1 MKPFRN
7 KRAHLLMAT
16 SLVVGLVSLTGCGD
30 GKKTTSMDDFDLS
43 FLEDYAADLTD
54 ATGIGRSEEEFIK
67 ADADGN
73 LDPVSYQ
80 SRGKLAKGKKP
91 KLANEDS
98 SAAATSSKQTSDPH
112 KTNLSQDDL
121 KAVLV
126 EYNVYDNL
134 TFVKYA
140 PKFESCT
147 FYTDEGKEYDGSD
160 GTYGVYI
167 DRKHVG
173 DYSKYD
179 IKPSISDNYYR
190 DVIRVKNGK
199 VTYTAD
205 SRYYSNEVYQ
215 SFVIDNE
222 TGYIYSLD
230 FIYFYN
236 GNGSTP
242 PVRAEDTPDQY
253 IEVQSNKLTLFT
265 YDLRKENWNSFHWEI
280 TDLVLSIENDNLV
293 IKELGAYSN
302 MRDKYGQYYVYRDER
317 ITGRVVYPE
326 HKTLAGEIVYLN
338 DEMEAVG
345 IDEQGLYKYGD
356 NFVREPYSLQDGEV
370 FEHRFAEQG
379 KNYAYRSARGASESY
394 RNVYS
399 VSSIRYQSV
408 TLYLDGDIFDISLN
422 EYSPNDYSLG
432 GIYVEAM
439 GHYKGELGG
448 NDIKGGENR
457 GLIIANFDATSAYED
472 GFGQY
477 LYVENNNLYSVS
489 LTKWLC
495 DDYTQEDAVLVKEGV
510 SSINYGHFENS
521 DDLVVV
527 FKDNNIFGQSEYYL
541 FLTEEGYDIVLAK
554 EYVATP
560 RTYILTPINLKRGQ
574 EGSDE

>member
-1 MKPFRN
+1 MKSFRN
-7 KRAHLLMAT
+7 KHAHLLMAT
-16 SLVVGLVSLTGCGD
+16 SLVVGLISLTGCG
-30 GKKTTSMDDFDLS
+30 KKTMSTDDFNLS

-80 SRGKLAKGKKP
+80 SRDKRAKGEKP
-91 KLANEDS
+91 KRANEDS
-98 SAAATSSKQTSDPH
+98 SAATTSSKQKSNLN

-126 EYNVYDNL
+126 EYNVYENL

-147 FYTDEGKEYDGSD
+147 FYNDEGKEYDGSD

-179 IKPSISDNYYR
+179 IKPSISDKYYQ

-230 FIYFYN
+230 FIYYYN
-236 GNGSTP
+236 GRGAMP
-242 PVRAEDTPDQY
+242 PILAEDTPDQY
-253 IEVQSNKLTLFT
+253 IEVQSNKLSLFT
-265 YDLRKENWNSFHWEI
+265 YDLREIEKESWNGIYWAR
-280 TDLVLSIENDNLV
+280 TDLILSIENDNLV

-302 MRDKYGQYYVYRDER
+302 MRDKYGQYYVYDDSR
-317 ITGRVVYPE
+317 ISGRVVYPE
-326 HKTLAGEIVYLN
+326 HKTLAGEIVYLS

-356 NFVREPYSLQDGEV
+356 NFVREPYSLQDGEI

-379 KNYAYRSARGASESY
+379 KNFAHRSARGASESY
-394 RNVYS
+394 GDVFS
-399 VSSIRYQSV
+399 EPSIRYQSV

-422 EYSPNDYSLG
+422 EYPIG

-439 GHYKGELGG
+439 GHYKGDLGG
-448 NDIKGGENR
+448 NDIKGESR
-457 GLIIANFDATSAYED
+457 CLIIANFDATSAYED

-510 SSINYGHFENS
+510 STINYVHFENS
-521 DDLVVV
+521 NDIVIT

-541 FLTEEGYDIVLAK
+541 FLTEKGYDIVLAK

-560 RTYILTPINLKRGQ
+560 KTYVLTPINLHRGQ
-574 EGSDE
+574 EESDE

>member
-1 MKPFRN
+1 MKSFRN
-7 KRAHLLMAT
+7 KHAHLLMAA

-30 GKKTTSMDDFDLS
+30 GKKTMSTDDFDLS

-80 SRGKLAKGKKP
+80 SRDKRAKGEKP
-91 KLANEDS
+91 KRANEDS
-98 SAAATSSKQTSDPH
+98 SSAATSSEQTSDPN
-112 KTNLSQDDL
+112 KTSLSQDDL

-126 EYNVYDNL
+126 EYNVYENL

-147 FYTDEGKEYDGSD
+147 FYNDEGKEYDGSD

-173 DYSKYD
+173 DYSKYG

-190 DVIRVKNGK
+190 DVITVKNGK

-230 FIYFYN
+230 FIYFYS
-236 GNGSTP
+236 GIGSTP

-253 IEVQSNKLTLFT
+253 IEVQSNKLSLFT
-265 YDLRKENWNSFHWEI
+265 YDVREVEKESWNGVYWAR

-293 IKELGAYSN
+293 IKELGAYSD
-302 MRDKYGQYYVYRDER
+302 MRDKYGQYYVYDDSR
-317 ITGRVVYPE
+317 ISGRVVYPE

-356 NFVREPYSLQDGEV
+356 DFVREPYLLQDGEV
-370 FEHRFAEQG
+370 FEHRFAEKG
-379 KNYAYRSARGASESY
+379 KNYAYRSARGAGG
-394 RNVYS
+394 
-399 VSSIRYQSV
+399 VSSSYEGRGVRYQSV
-408 TLYLDGDIFDISLN
+408 TLYLNGDIFDISLH

-432 GIYVEAM
+432 GIYVDAM
-439 GHYKGELGG
+439 GHYKGEFLQ
-448 NDIKGGENR
+448 DRKSENR
-457 GLIIANFDATSAYED
+457 GLIIANFDATNAYED
-472 GFGQY
+472 DFGQY
-477 LYVENNNLYSVS
+477 LYVENNNLYSVN

-495 DDYTQEDAVLVKEGV
+495 DDYTLEDAVLVKEGV
-510 SSINYGHFENS
+510 STIDYVHFENS
-521 DDLVVV
+521 NDLVIS

-560 RTYILTPINLKRGQ
+560 KTYVLTPINLQRGQ
-574 EGSDE
+574 

>member
-1 MKPFRN
+1 
-7 KRAHLLMAT
+7 MAT

-30 GKKTTSMDDFDLS
+30 GKKTMSTDDFDLS

-80 SRGKLAKGKKP
+80 SRDKRAKGGKP
-91 KLANEDS
+91 KRANEDS
-98 SAAATSSKQTSDPH
+98 SSAATSSEQTSDPS

-126 EYNVYDNL
+126 EYNVYENL

-147 FYTDEGKEYDGSD
+147 FYDDEGKEYDGSD

-173 DYSKYD
+173 DYSKYG

-190 DVIRVKNGK
+190 DVISVKNGK

-236 GNGSTP
+236 GIGSTP

-253 IEVQSNKLTLFT
+253 IEVQSNKLSLFT
-265 YDLRKENWNSFHWEI
+265 YDVRESWNGVYWAR

-293 IKELGAYSN
+293 IKELGAYSD

-356 NFVREPYSLQDGEV
+356 DFVREPYSLQDGEV
-370 FEHRFAEQG
+370 FEHRFAEEG
-379 KNYAYRSARGASESY
+379 KNYAYRSARGAGG
-394 RNVYS
+394 VS
-399 VSSIRYQSV
+399 VSYEGRGVRYQSV
-408 TLYLDGDIFDISLN
+408 TLYLNGDIFDISLN

-432 GIYVEAM
+432 GIYVDAM
-439 GHYKGELGG
+439 GHYKGEFLQ
-448 NDIKGGENR
+448 DRKSENR
-457 GLIIANFDATSAYED
+457 GLIIANFDATNAYED
-472 GFGQY
+472 DFGQY

-510 SSINYGHFENS
+510 STIEYVHFENS
-521 DDLVVV
+521 NDLVIT

-574 EGSDE
+574 EESGE

>member
-1 MKPFRN
+1 MKSFRN
-7 KRAHLLMAT
+7 KHAHLLIAI

-30 GKKTTSMDDFDLS
+30 GKKTMSTDDFDLS

-80 SRGKLAKGKKP
+80 SRDKQAKGKKP
-91 KLANEDS
+91 ERANEDG
-98 SAAATSSKQTSDPH
+98 SAADTSSKQTSDPS

-126 EYNVYDNL
+126 EYNVYENL

-147 FYTDEGKEYDGSD
+147 FYNDEGKEYDGSD

-173 DYSKYD
+173 DYSKYG

-190 DVIRVKNGK
+190 DVISVKNGK

-230 FIYFYN
+230 FIYYYA
-236 GNGSTP
+236 GDCSIP
-242 PVRAEDTPDQY
+242 PIRAEDTPDQY
-253 IEVQSNKLTLFT
+253 IEVQSNKLSLFT
-265 YDLRKENWNSFHWEI
+265 YDVKESLNAIYWAR

-293 IKELGAYSN
+293 IKELGVYSD
-302 MRDKYGQYYVYRDER
+302 MRDKYGQYYVYDDSR
-317 ITGRVVYPE
+317 ISGRVVYPE

-356 NFVREPYSLQDGEV
+356 DFVREPYSLQDGEI

-379 KNYAYRSARGASESY
+379 KNYAYRSARGAGG
-394 RNVYS
+394 
-399 VSSIRYQSV
+399 VSSSYEGRGVRYQSV
-408 TLYLDGDIFDISLN
+408 TLYLNGDIFDISLH
-422 EYSPNDYSLG
+422 EYSPTDYSLG
-432 GIYVEAM
+432 GTYVDAM
-439 GHYKGELGG
+439 GHYKGEFLQ
-448 NDIKGGENR
+448 DRKSENR
-457 GLIIANFDATSAYED
+457 GLIIANFDATNAYED
-472 GFGQY
+472 DFGQY
-477 LYVENNNLYSVS
+477 LYVKNNNLYSVN

-510 SSINYGHFENS
+510 STIEYAHFENS
-521 DDLVVV
+521 NDLVIT

-541 FLTEEGYDIVLAK
+541 FLTEKGYDIVLAK
-554 EYVATP
+554 EYVPTP
-560 RTYILTPINLKRGQ
+560 RTYVLTPINLQRGQ
-574 EGSDE
+574 